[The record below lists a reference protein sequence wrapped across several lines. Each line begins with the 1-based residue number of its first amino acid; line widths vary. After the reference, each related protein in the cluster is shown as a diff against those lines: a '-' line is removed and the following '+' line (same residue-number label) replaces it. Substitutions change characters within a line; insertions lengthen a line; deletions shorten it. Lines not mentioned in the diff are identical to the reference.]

1 MLFLLL
7 KNMNNLMLEL
17 LWIIMKHHY
26 YVKKMWDHCFYL
38 KALSYLITLG
48 KRAVHSSYLTGRK

>member
-1 MLFLLL
+1 
-7 KNMNNLMLEL
+7 MLEL

-26 YVKKMWDHCFYL
+26 NVKKMWDHCFYL

-48 KRAVHSSYLTGRK
+48 KRAVHPSYLTGRK